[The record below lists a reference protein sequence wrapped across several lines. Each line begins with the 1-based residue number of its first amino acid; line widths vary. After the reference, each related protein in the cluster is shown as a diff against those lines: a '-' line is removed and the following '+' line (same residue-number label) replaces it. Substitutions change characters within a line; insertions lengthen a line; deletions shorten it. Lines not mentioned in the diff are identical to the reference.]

1 MIRRRFGRTN
11 IEMPVLSC
19 GGMRFMHSWDDVPDS
34 EIPLDTQKNLEAC
47 VLRAFELG
55 INHFETARGYG
66 TSERQLGKFLHRLDR
81 KQIIVQS
88 KGSPKENPDEFESNF
103 RDSLKRLKLSY
114 FDLFALHGINNDAS
128 LDWSL
133 KPGGCLERARKL
145 QKEGLVKHIGF
156 STHGPLDVIMEAVK
170 HENNGGFDYMNLH
183 FYYIFQKNR
192 PAIEE
197 AELRDMG
204 VFIVSPSDKGGK
216 LYEPSQTIIEL
227 TSPLHPMSFNDLFCL
242 SEPGVHSI
250 SIGASRPSDFDLHV
264 SALDMLG
271 NKIIDSIKENL
282 DNRWIEKINK
292 DEVVEIDDGI
302 PAWNKTP
309 GEINIPIILWLRNL
323 AKAYELIE
331 YGKMRY
337 KLLGDGGH
345 WFPGQK
351 AESFCEEEIIEAC
364 KRSPLAQRVPEL
376 LREAHN
382 MFKES

>member
-1 MIRRRFGRTN
+1 
-11 IEMPVLSC
+11 
-19 GGMRFMHSWDDVPDS
+19 MHSWDDVPDS

-88 KGSPKENPDEFESNF
+88 KGAPKENPVEFESNF

-197 AELRDMG
+197 AERRDMG

-216 LYEPSQTIIEL
+216 LYDPPQTMIEL

-242 SEPGVHSI
+242 SEPGAHTI
-250 SIGASRPSDFDLHV
+250 SIGA
-264 SALDMLG
+264 
-271 NKIIDSIKENL
+271 
-282 DNRWIEKINK
+282 
-292 DEVVEIDDGI
+292 
-302 PAWNKTP
+302 
-309 GEINIPIILWLRNL
+309 
-323 AKAYELIE
+323 
-331 YGKMRY
+331 
-337 KLLGDGGH
+337 
-345 WFPGQK
+345 
-351 AESFCEEEIIEAC
+351 
-364 KRSPLAQRVPEL
+364 
-376 LREAHN
+376 
-382 MFKES
+382 